1 MGRAEA
7 VLPQTRGQGGEQRQ
21 PVAGVSNYR
30 RREPEK
36 SLLHETVRGHLKTFL
51 AEIEQ
56 DGSGLP
62 RFVVAEFERYLRCG
76 ILANGFA
83 RVRCIACGDEL
94 LVAFSCKSRGI
105 CPSCTTI
112 V

>member
-1 MGRAEA
+1 LGRADA
-7 VLPQTRGQGGEQRQ
+7 DPPQFGEQGARRQ
-21 PVAGVSNYR
+21 SFAGASNYR

-36 SLLHETVRGHLKTFL
+36 SLLYETVRGDLKTFL

-83 RVRCIACGDEL
+83 RVRCVDCGDEL
-94 LVAFSCKSRGI
+94 L
-105 CPSCTTI
+105 
-112 V
+112 